1 MFIPHT
7 YFAYYEFEYHGYQG
21 HFAGTDKSTR
31 RNMMK
36 AIVLTEAGSLDNL
49 TLQKRPMPQ
58 PQRQEI
64 LIRVKAT
71 ALNYRDLEIAQ
82 GHYHTAFG
90 LPLIPLSDG
99 VGEVIAV
106 GRDVTRFKIGDRV
119 CSTFWQRWTGGS
131 FRMAEPSY
139 QRGGPLDG
147 LLSEYAILDEQ
158 AAVFAPRNLSD
169 IEAST
174 LPCAAVTAWQALV
187 TEGHIRAGETVLV
200 QGTGA
205 VSLFALQF
213 ARASGA
219 RVIVTSSSDEKL
231 ERAKGLGAFGGINY
245 RRTPEWSAAVLD
257 MTDGRGVDHIIEV
270 GGPKSFEQSLKA
282 ASRRGQINVIGYLGG
297 IQGTIN
303 PLDIFRKQIDV
314 RGIPVG
320 SRESF
325 EAMNRAIEALD
336 LKPVIDRV
344 FDWTDVANSMRYFS
358 AASRFGKVVL
368 QLAG

>member
-1 MFIPHT
+1 
-7 YFAYYEFEYHGYQG
+7 
-21 HFAGTDKSTR
+21 
-31 RNMMK
+31 MK
-36 AIVLTEAGSLDNL
+36 AIVLKPPAGLENV
-49 TLQKRPMPQ
+49 TLEERDMPQ
-58 PQRQEI
+58 PRRQEL

-71 ALNYRDLEIAQ
+71 ALNYRDLEIAC
-82 GHYHTAFG
+82 GTYHTAFR
-90 LPLIPLSDG
+90 LPLVPLSDG
-99 VGEVIAV
+99 VGEVVAV
-106 GRDVTRFKIGDRV
+106 GEDVTRFKIGDRV

-131 FRMAEPSY
+131 FRLAEPSY

-169 IEAST
+169 IEAAT

-187 TEGHIRAGETVLV
+187 TEGHIRAGDTVLV
-200 QGTGA
+200 QGTGG

-231 ERAKGLGAFGGINY
+231 ERAKVLGAVDGINY
-245 RRTPEWSAAVLD
+245 RRVPEWSTVVLD
-257 MTDGRGVDHIIEV
+257 MTEGRGVDHIIEV
-270 GGPKSFEQSLKA
+270 GGPLSFEQSLKA

-297 IQGTIN
+297 SQGAIN
-303 PLDIFRKQIDV
+303 PLDIFRKQVDV

-325 EAMNRAIEALD
+325 EAMNRAIETLD
-336 LKPVIDRV
+336 LKPVVDRV
-344 FDWTDVANSMRYFS
+344 FPWTEIKDAMRYF
-358 AASRFGKVVL
+358 ADGSRFGKVALEL
-368 QLAG
+368 QDNPP